1 MSTVTHSVDILK
13 IIADLTKREQISAED
28 RLVEDLFIDSI
39 TYLELL
45 STLEETFSFE
55 LDLDDLEPGKLQKV
69 QDVVSLVK
77 HKRNTFSL

>member
-1 MSTVTHSVDILK
+1 MSTVSHSLDIFK
-13 IIADLTKREQISAED
+13 IIADLTKREQIKVED
-28 RLVEDLFIDSI
+28 RLVEDLYIDSI

-69 QDVVSLVK
+69 QDVVSLVE
-77 HKRNTFSL
+77 HKRNPVSL